1 MEHAGVCAGGRPSGV
16 IREGRFLPRPE
27 GLASHGGPEPCG
39 GGRKGVVE
47 ALARGTCRQAIEPRN
62 NTRSGRRHRCV
73 KWKATP
79 SVAIARAA
87 SGPRGVEEPCM
98 HGTFMREKCAVRR
111 FVVSPAQPGGTWRVV
126 PGQLAY
132 PAAKAQ
138 GDKSMPEKRMAVWR
152 RPGRRA
158 ARPARYGQS

>member
-79 SVAIARAA
+79 SVAKARAA

-98 HGTFMREKCAVRR
+98 HGTFMRENREIPSSP
-111 FVVSPAQPGGTWRVV
+111 VVYGRGGGPLRE
-126 PGQLAY
+126 G
-132 PAAKAQ
+132 
-138 GDKSMPEKRMAVWR
+138 
-152 RPGRRA
+152 
-158 ARPARYGQS
+158 

>member
-1 MEHAGVCAGGRPSGV
+1 MKEGM
-16 IREGRFLPRPE
+16 RELHTA
-27 GLASHGGPEPCG
+27 GLANHGGPEPCG

-79 SVAIARAA
+79 SVAKARAA

-98 HGTFMREKCAVRR
+98 HGTFMRENPPTPS
-111 FVVSPAQPGGTWRVV
+111 SPAP
-126 PGQLAY
+126 PS
-132 PAAKAQ
+132 P
-138 GDKSMPEKRMAVWR
+138 
-152 RPGRRA
+152 
-158 ARPARYGQS
+158 